1 MKKLRRFVGASD
13 RLLGRDEARS
23 IVPAQAADVAV
34 NPDRPAMWRV
44 AQSRV
49 EKAFRQERLSDIWSP
64 NCVR

>member
-1 MKKLRRFVGASD
+1 MKNFAGSSAHQIDCWGGTKRD
-13 RLLGRDEARS
+13 RS
-23 IVPAQAADVAV
+23 VPAHAADVAV